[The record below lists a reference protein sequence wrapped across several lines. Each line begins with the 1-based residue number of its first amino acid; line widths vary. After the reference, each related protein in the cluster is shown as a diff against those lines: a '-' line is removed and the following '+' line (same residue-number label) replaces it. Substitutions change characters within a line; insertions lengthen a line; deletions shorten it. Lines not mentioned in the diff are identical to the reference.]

1 MHNILRPQMYL
12 NSSLQILGSSRDYLF
27 PAENLADPAKYF
39 LLESR
44 CPKVKNKFPHLLHQ
58 ITIKM

>member
-1 MHNILRPQMYL
+1 MYL